1 MIPLFLFTQRTTI
14 DTNDAATTRT
24 KRTDGIEAAME
35 IGNDVSN
42 WYVGVVM
49 GVTGVGVVIGVTG
62 VGVVCGPSTE
72 VLGQDMISDA
82 LQKLY

>member
-1 MIPLFLFTQRTTI
+1 
-14 DTNDAATTRT
+14 
-24 KRTDGIEAAME
+24 ME

-82 LQKLY
+82 LQNLY